1 MARIFANLILK
12 HGNSADLDIS
22 KLQPCEPVF
31 LTDTNKLVIK
41 KLDGEIAIFDN
52 SKNVIKTIENKDYL
66 TGYAIL
72 EDGTLQLMSGD
83 KVIGDPLSIKAG
95 IDGLSVEVEH
105 DEDTNVYIMKFYDSS
120 GKEIASTP
128 LPATGGGGGT
138 VMSTLKVRN
147 LMSSN
152 SLIIPYTDEEADV
165 TCILKYSFSST
176 DSDGTQTGSGT
187 AVYEVD
193 GIQKLSE
200 TVQQGNISVDI
211 GKYLRK
217 GTTNTV
223 KVTVT
228 DSDGNK
234 KSLSYSVM
242 TTVNKLVSNY
252 PTLSKATSTVNITY
266 TPVGYGTKTVHF
278 LVDEVEV
285 ATKSL
290 SSSISNREQI
300 QSFSM
305 THGSHTIKIYMT
317 TLIDGYAEEVV
328 SNALQF
334 SVMYCESG
342 NDTPILLVE
351 PITEEKVLQYS
362 QLPINFMVY
371 DNQTAE
377 HKVDCYVDDKKVTTL
392 TVNEEKSTW
401 KYRLI
406 DAGKHKFKL
415 SFGNLTKEFTVDVNE
430 VDVAKAEES
439 GLKFYFNPANRS
451 NSEENPANYTFTNE
465 DGETYDVAFNNI
477 KFIDGLDGW
486 TGNSLLIPVGSSIDF
501 NYKPFEDDVNTVNG
515 KTIEVNFKVSDVYDY
530 DTNVISCF
538 ANDKGIFIT
547 ANNGSLAISTNNVV
561 DVQFSDNEDVKI
573 SVVISKR
580 NEAEEGKRQ
589 LVYIYANGI
598 ITGVLKYSTNDNFSQ
613 INADVVH
620 IGSNDATIEVY
631 NARFYNVELSS
642 YQVLDNYIAD
652 AKDPYEMI
660 ERNKRNN
667 IFNQDNMVDYNMLP
681 PETPYLII
689 RCPELPQYKGDKK
702 ANVSGEYVD
711 KANPDKS
718 FTFDGAE
725 FDVQGTSSAGYY
737 VKNFKGKFKNGFNTS
752 SGHSDKYAL
761 TESDLPVST
770 FCFKAD
776 VASSEGA
783 NNTMLMKLWEETTPY
798 KTEKQKQDTRIRQ
811 AINGIPIV
819 IYWENSETGE
829 LSFRGKYNFNN
840 DKSTQDTFGFSDGC
854 ESWEFLDNGLSLTE
868 FSGDDFTNW
877 KSAFEARYPDG
888 NENITNLKRVVSWVV
903 STDTNQATNKNL
915 ASPVTFDDVVYNK
928 DTVEFRLAKF
938 KNEFENYFIKINVL
952 YYYFYT
958 ELFLMVDSRAKN
970 QFLTTYDGTHWM
982 FLIYDGDTALGIDN
996 VGKLKFGYWLEDT
1009 DQVNGQ
1015 DVYNG
1020 QQSVLWK
1027 NVRQVFTDEIKTIA
1041 QQVISNGKL
1050 NYEYVRDAFNKHQS
1064 AWSEAIF
1071 CADTEVKYIQPYLA
1085 EGTLAYL
1092 DMAQGSKQSQRDCW
1106 LRDRFQ
1112 YINSKYNTGSS
1123 KDKYITLRVSQPTTS
1138 TISVVKP
1145 STDMHITPYKSTYVN
1160 VSFGQTIKQEKGYA
1174 NKVTNIA
1181 STLDNPR
1188 DTPLYIY
1195 NAESIK
1201 SLGDLSAAYIG
1212 YCNIASAT
1220 NLEDIIIGCDKEGY
1234 YNEFLTTLGLG
1245 NNTKLKIIDV
1255 RNCTNLSGEIN
1266 AKGCKNIEEIYAD
1279 NTKISSVALPDSG
1292 RLKVLSLPNTITSL
1306 IIKEQ
1311 TMLSDFTIASYDNIQ
1326 TLVLSNTPNIDSL
1339 DIVNKCSKLTNVTL
1353 KNIDWTLDSVDV
1365 LEKLADLGGISDN
1378 NSTTKQSVLT
1388 GKVHINKIQSS
1399 LLKKYNRIWKDLTVV
1414 YDLLIPEFT
1423 VTFVDYQDKPI
1434 YVEYVEQF
1442 KTATDPVVMGYID
1455 TPTKPSTVEK
1465 NYTYS
1470 KWSMDFTTSVI
1481 SDTIVRPIFVETTRQ
1496 YTVNFYNNTLVNNG
1510 KVIASYTVDAHS
1522 DCVYDK
1528 DLPTRT
1534 DLESMGTYFLFDGWD
1549 KTTTDVVQ
1557 DLQVFP
1563 IYAVCTVP
1571 SVPKMYL
1578 NKDKLQQGI
1587 TEGVYE
1593 EVDGVKV
1600 GVPQYEYL
1608 YTNDPE
1614 YTSCYTFEEF
1624 YAICRSDVFNK
1635 GYDIDN
1641 TGVKHY
1647 HMQVGDQIRFKLDST
1662 AVIGGDPYGKGY
1674 GTIVFEVAGFNVYEL
1689 ADNDD
1694 FGEYTG
1700 QEIKAKFSNELELQ
1714 GKAEGLYLN
1723 NKNGYIYHWDGSNLS
1738 DKIIQYM
1745 AHIRF
1750 RMLSGD
1756 SLPVSNSDKKYG
1768 HLIDT
1773 KYAMNTSNTNAYGWG
1788 DDTQNYKCKMNQWLN
1803 DGYTGSNNGNSVF
1816 SYLPSKLQQ
1825 IIRPV
1830 KVRSSKGMITV
1841 DGANTFDPSAVTS
1854 VSKLFLDCYG
1864 ELWSATNT
1872 PYINELSKWS
1882 SLVELD
1888 EKNNVKKVNKYSNII
1903 NADNNIRRPY
1913 LGTGEI
1919 STWWTRSPWPGN
1931 TTFTNVYRHGAVNL
1945 NVGPSSWSD
1954 GVAFGFCI

>member
-1 MARIFANLILK
+1 MRNLADITEIKSINGYPLNDTKARQQAESNKTEIGKIKDTVGSLPDTIKQILNELGTKYGTSLDFDIVKHNLSLL
-12 HGNSADLDIS
+12 NS
-22 KLQPCEPVF
+22 Q
-31 LTDTNKLVIK
+31 
-41 KLDGEIAIFDN
+41 GE
-52 SKNVIKTIENKDYL
+52 K
-66 TGYAIL
+66 
-72 EDGTLQLMSGD
+72 
-83 KVIGDPLSIKAG
+83 IGESVNIKAG
-95 IDGLSVEVEH
+95 IDGLTVEV
-105 DEDTNVYIMKFYDSS
+105 DENEEEKTYTMNFYD
-120 GKEIASTP
+120 GNGTLIASTP
-128 LPATGGGGGT
+128 LPATGGGG
-138 VMSTLKVRN
+138 STSTTTMRVRN
-147 LMSSN
+147 LLSSN
-152 SLIIPYTDEEADV
+152 SLVVPYVDDKSEV
-165 TCILKYSFSST
+165 SCILKYSFTSV
-176 DSDGTQTGSGT
+176 DSDGSATGNGT
-187 AVYEVD
+187 VTYEVD
-193 GIQKLSE
+193 GVQKYIGSI
-200 TVQQGNISVDI
+200 TQGEISFDI
-211 GKYLRK
+211 GKYLKQGR
-217 GTTNTV
+217 TNTV
-223 KVTVT
+223 KVVVT
-228 DSDGNK
+228 DNEDNK
-234 KSLSYSVM
+234 KSLTYSI
-242 TTVNKLVSNY
+242 TTTLNKIESSFAE
-252 PTLSKATSTVNITY
+252 LSKQTDTFSIPY
-266 TPVGYGTKTVHF
+266 TPIGIGSKTVHF
-278 LVDEVEV
+278 IVDGEEIT
-285 ATKSL
+285 TKV
-290 SSSISNREQI
+290 ITTSNREQY
-300 QSFSM
+300 QTFSLE
-305 THGSHTIKIYMT
+305 HGSHIIQIYMT
-317 TLIDGYAEEVV
+317 TVIDGYAGTVK
-328 SNALQF
+328 SNTLQF
-334 SVMYCESG
+334 AVMYCA
-342 NDTPILLVE
+342 NDNETPILLVE
-351 PITEEKVLQYS
+351 PIEDTNILQYS
-362 QLPINFMVY
+362 QLAINFMVY
-371 DNQTAE
+371 DNQSADR
-377 HKVDCYVDDKKVTTL
+377 KVECYVDDNKVTTL
-392 TVNEEKSTW
+392 TVGDEQGTW
-401 KYRLI
+401 KYRL
-406 DAGKHKFKL
+406 AESGKHKFKL
-415 SFGNLTKEFTVDVNE
+415 VFGKLSKEFTLIVKE
-430 VDVAKAEES
+430 VDVAKAETS
-439 GLKFYFNPANRS
+439 GLKFYLNPANRS
-451 NSEENPANYTFTNE
+451 NSEENPAQYSYTNE
-465 DGETYDVAFNNI
+465 DGEKCNITFNNI

-486 TGNSLLIPVGSSIDF
+486 TGNSLLIPVGSSIDID
-501 NYKPFEDDVNTVNG
+501 YKPFEDDVTTTNG
-515 KTIEVNFKVSDVYDY
+515 KTFEINFKVTDVYDY
-530 DTNVISCF
+530 DTKVISCY
-538 ANDKGIFIT
+538 ANEKGVFIT
-547 ANNGSLAISTNNVV
+547 PNEGSLAISANNVV
-561 DVQFSDNEDVKI
+561 DVQFSDNEDIKI
-573 SVVISKR
+573 SIVVTKR

-589 LVYIYANGI
+589 LVYVYANGVI
-598 ITGVLKYSTNDNFSQ
+598 SGVLKYSTNDNFSQ
-613 INADVVH
+613 INASKVH
-620 IGSNDATIEVY
+620 IGSDNATVEVY

-642 YQVLDNYIAD
+642 YQILDNFIAD
-652 AKDPYEMI
+652 AKEPSLMI
-660 ERNKRNN
+660 ERNNRNN
-667 IFNQDNMVDYNMLP
+667 IFNQNNVVDYNLLP
-681 PETPYLII
+681 KETPYLII

-702 ANVSGEYVD
+702 TGVSGEFVD
-711 KANPDKS
+711 KANPNKS
-718 FTFDGAE
+718 FTFEDAE

-737 VKNFKGKFKNGFNTS
+737 VKNFKGKFKGGFTINGEHQNN
-752 SGHSDKYAL
+752 YAL
-761 TESDLPVST
+761 TDNDLPVAT

-798 KTEKQKQDTRIRQ
+798 KTEQQKADSRIRQ
-811 AINGIPIV
+811 AINGRPIV
-819 IYWENSETGE
+819 VYWENTNTGE
-829 LSFRGKYNFNN
+829 LLFRGKYNFNN
-840 DKSTQDTFGFSDGC
+840 DKSTQNTFGFSEGC
-854 ESWEFLDNGLSLTE
+854 ECWEFLDNGLKLTE
-868 FSGDDFTNW
+868 FSGDDFSEW
-877 KSAFEARYPDG
+877 KNAFEARYPDG
-888 NENITNLKRVVSWVV
+888 NEDITKLKRVVSWVV
-903 STDTNQATNKNL
+903 STDPNQATKSSLGKTVTYQVDDKNTI
-915 ASPVTFDDVVYNK
+915 SFTQ
-928 DTVEFRLAKF
+928 DTVDYRLAKF
-938 KNEFENYFIKINVL
+938 KYELEDYFIKSNIL

-982 FLIYDGDTALGIDN
+982 FIPYDGDTALGIDN

-1020 QQSVLWK
+1020 QQSVLWN
-1027 NVRQVFTDEIKTIA
+1027 NVRRVFADDITKLA

-1050 NYEYVRDAFNKHQS
+1050 NYEYVKNAFNNHQS
-1064 AWSEAIF
+1064 AWSEGVF

-1085 EGTLAYL
+1085 EDTLAYL

-1112 YINSKYNTGSS
+1112 YIDSKYNVGSS
-1123 KDKYITLRVSQPTTS
+1123 KDEYITLRVSQPTTS

-1311 TMLSDFTIASYDNIQ
+1311 TMLSDFTIASYDSIQ

-1339 DIVNKCSKLTNVTL
+1339 DIVNKCNNLTNVTL
-1353 KNIDWTLDSVDV
+1353 KNIDWTLDSTDV
-1365 LEKLADLGGISDN
+1365 LERLADLGGISEN
-1378 NSTTKQSVLT
+1378 NSATKQSILT

-1399 LLKKYNRIWKDLTVV
+1399 LVKKYNRIWKDLTIV
-1414 YDLLIPEFT
+1414 YDLLISEFT

-1470 KWSMDFTTSVI
+1470 KWSIDFTTSVI
-1481 SDTIVRPIFVETTRQ
+1481 SDTIVRPVFIETTRQ

-1534 DLESMGTYFLFDGWD
+1534 DLESVGTYFLFDSWD

-1563 IYAVCTVP
+1563 NYSACTVP
-1571 SVPKMYL
+1571 SVPRMYL

-1587 TEGVYE
+1587 AEGVYK

-1624 YAICRSDVFNK
+1624 YAICRSDVFSK
-1635 GYDIDN
+1635 EYEVDN
-1641 TGVKHY
+1641 TGVKHC

-1674 GTIVFEVAGFNVYEL
+1674 GTIIFEVAGFNVYEL
-1689 ADNDD
+1689 ANNDD

-1700 QEIKAKFSNELELQ
+1700 QEIKGKFSDELELQ
-1714 GKAEGLYLN
+1714 GKLGGLYLN
-1723 NKNGYIYHWDGSNLS
+1723 SKNGYIYHWSGTELS
-1738 DKIIQYM
+1738 DKITQYM

-1750 RMLSGD
+1750 RMVSAD
-1756 SLPVSNSDKKYG
+1756 SLPTSDSNKKYG
-1768 HLIDT
+1768 HIIDT
-1773 KYAMNTSNTNAYGWG
+1773 KYVMNTSNTNAYGWG
-1788 DDTQNYKCKMNQWLN
+1788 DDTQKYKCKMNQWLN
-1803 DGYTGSNNGNSVF
+1803 DGCDDSNGGKSVF

-1830 KVRSSKGMITV
+1830 KVRSSKGVTRV
-1841 DGANTFDPSAVTS
+1841 DGNNTFDPTAATS

-1864 ELWSATNT
+1864 ELWSITTT
-1872 PYINELSKWS
+1872 PYINEMSKWS

-1888 EKNNVKKVNKYSNII
+1888 EKGNVKKINKYSNII
-1903 NADNNIRRPY
+1903 NNNNNIRRLY

-1919 STWWTRSPWPGN
+1919 FWWWTRSPHSSN
-1931 TTFTNVYRHGAVNL
+1931 STFISANRNGASGTDFN
-1945 NVGPSSWSD
+1945 PSNSC

>member
-41 KLDGEIAIFDN
+41 KLDGEIATFDN
-52 SKNVIKTIENKDYL
+52 YKNIVKTIENKDYL

-290 SSSISNREQI
+290 SSLISNREQI

-305 THGSHTIKIYMT
+305 THGSHIIKIYMT
-317 TLIDGYAEEVV
+317 TLIDGYTEEVV

-415 SFGNLTKEFTVDVNE
+415 SFGNLTKEFTVDVSE

-486 TGNSLLIPVGSSIDF
+486 TGNSLLIPVGSSVDF

-547 ANNGSLAISTNNVV
+547 PNEGSLAISANNVV
-561 DVQFSDNEDVKI
+561 DVQFSDNEDIKI
-573 SVVISKR
+573 SIVVTKR

-589 LVYIYANGI
+589 LVYIYANGVI
-598 ITGVLKYSTNDNFSQ
+598 SGVLKYSTNDNFSQ
-613 INADVVH
+613 INASKVH
-620 IGSNDATIEVY
+620 IGSDNATVEVY

-642 YQVLDNYIAD
+642 YQILDNFIAD
-652 AKDPYEMI
+652 AKEPSLMI
-660 ERNKRNN
+660 ERNNRNN
-667 IFNQDNMVDYNMLP
+667 IFNQNNVVDYNLLP
-681 PETPYLII
+681 KETPYLII

-702 ANVSGEYVD
+702 TGVSGEFVD
-711 KANPDKS
+711 KANPNKS
-718 FTFDGAE
+718 FTFEGAE

-737 VKNFKGKFKNGFNTS
+737 VKNFKGKFKGGFTINGEHQDN
-752 SGHSDKYAL
+752 YAL
-761 TESDLPVST
+761 TDNDLPVAT

-798 KTEKQKQDTRIRQ
+798 KTEQQKADSRVRQ
-811 AINGIPIV
+811 AINGRPIV
-819 IYWENSETGE
+819 VYWENTNTGE
-829 LSFRGKYNFNN
+829 LLFRGKYNFNN
-840 DKSTQDTFGFSDGC
+840 DKSTQNTFGFSEGC
-854 ESWEFLDNGLSLTE
+854 ECWEFLDNGLKLTE
-868 FSGDDFTNW
+868 FSGDDFSNW
-877 KSAFEARYPDG
+877 KNAFEARYPDG
-888 NENITNLKRVVSWVV
+888 NEDITKLKRVVSWVV
-903 STDTNQATNKNL
+903 STDPNQATKNSL
-915 ASPVTFDDVVYNK
+915 GKTVTYQVDDKNTISFTQ
-928 DTVEFRLAKF
+928 DTVDYRLAKF
-938 KNEFENYFIKINVL
+938 KYELEDYFIKSNIL

-982 FLIYDGDTALGIDN
+982 FIPYDGDTALGIDN

-1174 NKVTNIA
+1174 NKVTDIV

-1195 NAESIK
+1195 NAESVK

-1245 NNTKLKIIDV
+1245 NNTKLKLINV

-1292 RLKVLSLPNTITSL
+1292 RLKVLSLPDTITSL

-1311 TMLSDFTIASYDNIQ
+1311 TMLSDFAIASYDNIQ

-1339 DIVNKCSKLTNVTL
+1339 DIVNKCNNLTNVTL
-1353 KNIDWTLDSVDV
+1353 KNIDWTLDSTDV
-1365 LEKLADLGGISDN
+1365 LERLCALGGISDN
-1378 NSTTKQSVLT
+1378 NSATKQSILT
-1388 GKVHINKIQSS
+1388 GKVHVSTIRSS
-1399 LLKKYNRIWKDLTVV
+1399 ELKKYNSLWNNLTIE
-1414 YDLLIPEFT
+1414 YDIFVPEFT
-1423 VTFVDYQDKPI
+1423 VTFVDSEGNELCK
-1434 YVEYVEQF
+1434 EYVEQF
-1442 KTATDPVVMGYID
+1442 KPAYDPVAKGLCK
-1455 TPTKPSTVEK
+1455 TPTKKSTVETV
-1465 NYTYS
+1465 YTFDR
-1470 KWSMDFTTSVI
+1470 WSIDFTSSI
-1481 SDTIVRPIFVETTRQ
+1481 IKDTVVTPIFSETVRQ
-1496 YTVNFYNNTLVNNG
+1496 YTVKFYSDTLAADG
-1510 KVIASYTVDAHS
+1510 EIIATYVVDAHS
-1522 DCVYDK
+1522 AAVFDKEYPRRTGLEEYGTFFIFDRWDK
-1528 DLPTRT
+1528 DISNIVG
-1534 DLESMGTYFLFDGWD
+1534 DMN
-1549 KTTTDVVQ
+1549 
-1557 DLQVFP
+1557 VFP
-1563 IYAVCTVP
+1563 EYTTCVA
-1571 SVPKMYL
+1571 
-1578 NKDKLQQGI
+1578 
-1587 TEGVYE
+1587 
-1593 EVDGVKV
+1593 
-1600 GVPQYEYL
+1600 PQEPVEDLSQYDYL
-1608 YTNDPE
+1608 YTDVE
-1614 YTSCYTFEEF
+1614 EKTSAYTFAEL
-1624 YAICRSDVFNK
+1624 YAICHLPTEKCKKFL
-1635 GYDIDN
+1635 
-1641 TGVKHY
+1641 T
-1647 HMQVGDQIRFKLDST
+1647 VGNEICLTMDTEI
-1662 AVIGGDPYGKGY
+1662 IGAGDP
-1674 GTIVFEVAGFNVYEL
+1674 TIVFQVWGFNHFEKSGVETNNTEDL
-1689 ADNDD
+1689 ARVVFGMKGLTSKRANANSNHGGWGTSGTKNFVDNI
-1694 FGEYTG
+1694 FY
-1700 QEIKAKFSNELELQ
+1700 F
-1714 GKAEGLYLN
+1714 
-1723 NKNGYIYHWDGSNLS
+1723 
-1738 DKIIQYM
+1738 
-1745 AHIRF
+1745 
-1750 RMLSGD
+1750 
-1756 SLPVSNSDKKYG
+1756 SLPEKIKRNITNIKILSSEGNQSPNIVETDGKIFIPSLSEVLYNTNVPYVNEVSHYSENVRFPIFSTASTVIKRPYNGQGNVNDY
-1768 HLIDT
+1768 LTRSPDASQPNYYVVI
-1773 KYAMNTSNTNAYGWG
+1773 TSSGNTNANW
-1788 DDTQNYKCKMNQWLN
+1788 
-1803 DGYTGSNNGNSVF
+1803 NNAS
-1816 SYLPSKLQQ
+1816 
-1825 IIRPV
+1825 
-1830 KVRSSKGMITV
+1830 
-1841 DGANTFDPSAVTS
+1841 TFM
-1854 VSKLFLDCYG
+1854 CC
-1864 ELWSATNT
+1864 
-1872 PYINELSKWS
+1872 
-1882 SLVELD
+1882 
-1888 EKNNVKKVNKYSNII
+1888 
-1903 NADNNIRRPY
+1903 
-1913 LGTGEI
+1913 
-1919 STWWTRSPWPGN
+1919 
-1931 TTFTNVYRHGAVNL
+1931 
-1945 NVGPSSWSD
+1945 
-1954 GVAFGFCI
+1954 GFCLG

>member
-1 MARIFANLILK
+1 MADNKYKILLRRGKENELNRELIAVGEPCFAEDT
-12 HGNSADLDIS
+12 G
-22 KLQPCEPVF
+22 KLF
-31 LTDTNKLVIK
+31 IK
-41 KLDGEIAIFDN
+41 KADGNLVELRDKNDFAVNIKFDEISQKLSLINDDGEN
-52 SKNVIKTIENKDYL
+52 
-66 TGYAIL
+66 
-72 EDGTLQLMSGD
+72 
-83 KVIGDPLSIKAG
+83 IGDPLSIKAG

-105 DEDTNVYIMKFYDSS
+105 DEDTNVYTMKFYDSS

-165 TCILKYSFSST
+165 TCILKYSFLST

-200 TVQQGNISVDI
+200 TVQQGNVSVDI

-217 GTTNTV
+217 GTSNTV

-300 QSFSM
+300 QSFSL
-305 THGSHTIKIYMT
+305 TNGSHTIKIYMT

-328 SNALQF
+328 SNTLQF

-362 QLPINFMVY
+362 QLTINFMVY

-401 KYRLI
+401 KYRLTE
-406 DAGKHKFKL
+406 AGKHKFKL

-530 DTNVISCF
+530 DANVISCF

-547 ANNGSLAISTNNVV
+547 PNNGSLAISTNNVV
-561 DVQFSDNEDVKI
+561 DVQFSDNEDIKI

-580 NEAEEGKRQ
+580 NEAEGKRQ

-915 ASPVTFDDVVYNK
+915 ATPVTFDDVVYNK

-938 KNEFENYFIKINVL
+938 KNEFENYFIKSNVL

-1020 QQSVLWK
+1020 QQSVLWN
-1027 NVRQVFTDEIKTIA
+1027 NVRKVFSDDITKLA

-1353 KNIDWTLDSVDV
+1353 KNIDWTLDSVGV
-1365 LEKLADLGGISDN
+1365 LERLCALGGISDN
-1378 NSTTKQSVLT
+1378 NSATKQSILT
-1388 GKVHINKIQSS
+1388 GKVHVPTIRSS
-1399 LLKKYNRIWKDLTVV
+1399 ELKKYNSLWNNLTIE
-1414 YDLLIPEFT
+1414 YDIFVPEFT
-1423 VTFVDYQDKPI
+1423 VTFVDSEGNELCK
-1434 YVEYVEQF
+1434 EYIEQF
-1442 KTATDPVVMGYID
+1442 KPAYDPVAEGLCK
-1455 TPTKPSTVEK
+1455 TPTKKSTVETV
-1465 NYTYS
+1465 YTFDR
-1470 KWSMDFTTSVI
+1470 WSIDFTSSI
-1481 SDTIVRPIFVETTRQ
+1481 IKDTVVTPIFTESVRQ
-1496 YTVNFYNNTLVNNG
+1496 YTVKFYSDTLAADG
-1510 KVIASYTVDAHS
+1510 EIIATYVVDAHS
-1522 DCVYDK
+1522 AAVFDKEHPRRTGLEEYGTFFIFDRWDK
-1528 DLPTRT
+1528 DT
-1534 DLESMGTYFLFDGWD
+1534 S
-1549 KTTTDVVQ
+1549 DVVEDMNVYPEYTTCVAPQ
-1557 DLQVFP
+1557 NPVEDL
-1563 IYAVCTVP
+1563 
-1571 SVPKMYL
+1571 S
-1578 NKDKLQQGI
+1578 
-1587 TEGVYE
+1587 
-1593 EVDGVKV
+1593 
-1600 GVPQYEYL
+1600 QYDYL
-1608 YTNDPE
+1608 YTDVE
-1614 YTSCYTFEEF
+1614 EKTSAYTFAEL
-1624 YAICRSDVFNK
+1624 YAICHLPTEKCKKFL
-1635 GYDIDN
+1635 
-1641 TGVKHY
+1641 T
-1647 HMQVGDQIRFKLDST
+1647 VGNEICLTMDTEI
-1662 AVIGGDPYGKGY
+1662 IGSGDP
-1674 GTIVFEVAGFNVYEL
+1674 TIVFQVWGFNHFEKSGVETKNTEDL
-1689 ADNDD
+1689 ARVVFGMKGVLSKSKPRQVGNTGGWEKMLIRSWLNEEVINAMPLLFKNNIQRVNVMSNIGDNSPEVSTSEDKLFVPSYTEV
-1694 FGEYTG
+1694 FGSLSMPYKNEVSDLVETKQFEIFTTNSSRIKRTYNGEGNAYEYTLRTPTTDNALFYTVSSRGGIG
-1700 QEIKAKFSNELELQ
+1700 QPQFN
-1714 GKAEGLYLN
+1714 
-1723 NKNGYIYHWDGSNLS
+1723 
-1738 DKIIQYM
+1738 
-1745 AHIRF
+1745 
-1750 RMLSGD
+1750 
-1756 SLPVSNSDKKYG
+1756 
-1768 HLIDT
+1768 
-1773 KYAMNTSNTNAYGWG
+1773 
-1788 DDTQNYKCKMNQWLN
+1788 
-1803 DGYTGSNNGNSVF
+1803 VF
-1816 SYLPSKLQQ
+1816 
-1825 IIRPV
+1825 I
-1830 KVRSSKGMITV
+1830 
-1841 DGANTFDPSAVTS
+1841 A
-1854 VSKLFLDCYG
+1854 FL
-1864 ELWSATNT
+1864 
-1872 PYINELSKWS
+1872 
-1882 SLVELD
+1882 
-1888 EKNNVKKVNKYSNII
+1888 
-1903 NADNNIRRPY
+1903 
-1913 LGTGEI
+1913 
-1919 STWWTRSPWPGN
+1919 
-1931 TTFTNVYRHGAVNL
+1931 
-1945 NVGPSSWSD
+1945 
-1954 GVAFGFCI
+1954 FCI

>member
-1 MARIFANLILK
+1 MAKIFANLILK
-12 HGNSADLDIS
+12 HGNSADLDVS

-31 LTDTNKLVIK
+31 LTDK
-41 KLDGEIAIFDN
+41 KDLI
-52 SKNVIKTIENKDYL
+52 IKTTDGNLVELRDKNDFAVNIKFDEISQKLSLINDNGEN
-66 TGYAIL
+66 
-72 EDGTLQLMSGD
+72 
-83 KVIGDPLSIKAG
+83 IGDPLSIKAG

-105 DEDTNVYIMKFYDSS
+105 DEDTNVYTMKFYDSS

-138 VMSTLKVRN
+138 VTSTLKVRN

-200 TVQQGNISVDI
+200 TVQQGNVSVDI

-278 LVDEVEV
+278 LIDEVEV

-300 QSFSM
+300 QSFSL
-305 THGSHTIKIYMT
+305 THGSHTIKVYMT

-328 SNALQF
+328 SNTLQF

-371 DNQTAE
+371 DNQTSE

-401 KYRLI
+401 KYRLTE
-406 DAGKHKFKL
+406 AGKHKFKL

-451 NSEENPANYTFTNE
+451 NSEEKPANYTFTNE

-486 TGNSLLIPVGSSIDF
+486 TGNSLLIPVGSSVDF

-547 ANNGSLAISTNNVV
+547 PNNSSLAISANNVV
-561 DVQFSDNEDVKI
+561 DVQFSDNEDIKI

-737 VKNFKGKFKNGFNTS
+737 VKNIKGKFKNGFNTS
-752 SGHSDKYAL
+752 SGHSYTYAL
-761 TESDLPVST
+761 TDSDLPVST

-798 KTEKQKQDTRIRQ
+798 KTEKQKEDSRVRQ

-829 LSFRGKYNFNN
+829 LSFIGKYNFNN

-938 KNEFENYFIKINVL
+938 KNEFENYFIKSNVL

-1020 QQSVLWK
+1020 QQSVLWN
-1027 NVRQVFTDEIKTIA
+1027 NVRRVFADDITKLA

-1112 YINSKYNTGSS
+1112 YINSKYNTGTSR
-1123 KDKYITLRVSQPTTS
+1123 DKYITLRVSQPTTS

-1174 NKVTNIA
+1174 NKVTDIV

-1195 NAESIK
+1195 NAESVK

-1220 NLEDIIIGCDKEGY
+1220 NLEDIIIGCDKDGY

-1245 NNTKLKIIDV
+1245 NNTKLKLIDV

-1292 RLKVLSLPNTITSL
+1292 RLKVLSLPDTITSL

-1311 TMLSDFTIASYDNIQ
+1311 TMLSDFTISSYDNIQ
-1326 TLVLSNTPNIDSL
+1326 TLVLSNTPSLDSL
-1339 DIVNKCSKLTNVTL
+1339 DIVNKCNNLTNVTL
-1353 KNIDWTLDSVDV
+1353 KNIDWTLDSTDV
-1365 LEKLADLGGISDN
+1365 LERLCALGGISDN
-1378 NSTTKQSVLT
+1378 NSATKQSILT
-1388 GKVHINKIQSS
+1388 GKVHVPTIRSS
-1399 LLKKYNRIWKDLTVV
+1399 ELKKYNSIWNNLTIE
-1414 YDLLIPEFT
+1414 YDIFVPEFT
-1423 VTFVDYQDKPI
+1423 VTFLDSEGNELCK
-1434 YVEYVEQF
+1434 EYVEQF
-1442 KTATDPVVMGYID
+1442 KPAYDPVAKGLCK
-1455 TPTKPSTVEK
+1455 TPTKKSTVETV
-1465 NYTYS
+1465 YTFDR
-1470 KWSMDFTTSVI
+1470 WSIDFTSSI
-1481 SDTIVRPIFVETTRQ
+1481 IKDTVVTPIFTETVRQ
-1496 YTVNFYNNTLVNNG
+1496 YTVKFYSDTLAADG
-1510 KVIASYTVDAHS
+1510 EIIATYVVDAHS
-1522 DCVYDK
+1522 AVVFDKEYPSRTGLEEYGTFFIFDRWDK
-1528 DLPTRT
+1528 DISDIVEDTN
-1534 DLESMGTYFLFDGWD
+1534 
-1549 KTTTDVVQ
+1549 
-1557 DLQVFP
+1557 VFP
-1563 IYAVCTVP
+1563 EYTTCVAPQNPV
-1571 SVPKMYL
+1571 
-1578 NKDKLQQGI
+1578 KDLS
-1587 TEGVYE
+1587 
-1593 EVDGVKV
+1593 
-1600 GVPQYEYL
+1600 QYDYL
-1608 YTNDPE
+1608 YTDVKGK
-1614 YTSCYTFEEF
+1614 TSAYTFPEL
-1624 YAICRSDVFNK
+1624 YAICHLPTEKCKKFL
-1635 GYDIDN
+1635 
-1641 TGVKHY
+1641 T
-1647 HMQVGDQIRFKLDST
+1647 VGNEICLTMDTEI
-1662 AVIGGDPYGKGY
+1662 IGAGDP
-1674 GTIVFEVAGFNVYEL
+1674 TIVFQVWGFNHFEKSGVETKNTEDL
-1689 ADNDD
+1689 ARVV
-1694 FGEYTG
+1694 FGMKGVLSKSKPRQVGNTGGWEKMLIRSWLNEEVINAMPLLFRKNIQKVNVMSTIGEDSPEVSTSEDKLFVPSYTEVFGSLAMPYKNEVSDLVETKQFEIFTTNSSRIKSTYNGEGVACEYTLRTPTTSNVLFYTVSSRG
-1700 QEIKAKFSNELELQ
+1700 QEGQPI
-1714 GKAEGLYLN
+1714 
-1723 NKNGYIYHWDGSNLS
+1723 
-1738 DKIIQYM
+1738 
-1745 AHIRF
+1745 
-1750 RMLSGD
+1750 SG
-1756 SLPVSNSDKKYG
+1756 
-1768 HLIDT
+1768 
-1773 KYAMNTSNTNAYGWG
+1773 
-1788 DDTQNYKCKMNQWLN
+1788 
-1803 DGYTGSNNGNSVF
+1803 VF
-1816 SYLPSKLQQ
+1816 
-1825 IIRPV
+1825 I
-1830 KVRSSKGMITV
+1830 
-1841 DGANTFDPSAVTS
+1841 A
-1854 VSKLFLDCYG
+1854 FL
-1864 ELWSATNT
+1864 
-1872 PYINELSKWS
+1872 
-1882 SLVELD
+1882 
-1888 EKNNVKKVNKYSNII
+1888 
-1903 NADNNIRRPY
+1903 
-1913 LGTGEI
+1913 
-1919 STWWTRSPWPGN
+1919 
-1931 TTFTNVYRHGAVNL
+1931 
-1945 NVGPSSWSD
+1945 
-1954 GVAFGFCI
+1954 FCI

>member
-1 MARIFANLILK
+1 MAKIFANLILK

-41 KLDGEIAIFDN
+41 KLDGEIATFDN
-52 SKNVIKTIENKDYL
+52 YKNIVKTIENKDYL

-105 DEDTNVYIMKFYDSS
+105 DEDTNVYTMKFYDSS

-305 THGSHTIKIYMT
+305 THGSHIIKIYMT

-328 SNALQF
+328 SNTLQF

-401 KYRLI
+401 KYRLTE
-406 DAGKHKFKL
+406 AGKHKFKL

-547 ANNGSLAISTNNVV
+547 PNNGSLAISTNNVV
-561 DVQFSDNEDVKI
+561 DVQFSDNEDIKI

-660 ERNKRNN
+660 ERNNRNN
-667 IFNQDNMVDYNMLP
+667 IFNQNNVVDYNLLP
-681 PETPYLII
+681 KETPYLII

-702 ANVSGEYVD
+702 TGVSGEFVD
-711 KANPDKS
+711 KANPNKS
-718 FTFDGAE
+718 FTFEGAE

-737 VKNFKGKFKNGFNTS
+737 VKNFKGKFKGGFTINGERQDN
-752 SGHSDKYAL
+752 YAL
-761 TESDLPVST
+761 TDNDLPVAT

-938 KNEFENYFIKINVL
+938 KNEFENYFIKSNVL

-1050 NYEYVRDAFNKHQS
+1050 NYEYVRDAFNTHQS

-1245 NNTKLKIIDV
+1245 NNTKLKIINV

-1279 NTKISSVALPDSG
+1279 NTKISSVALPNSG

-1311 TMLSDFTIASYDNIQ
+1311 TMLSNFTIVSYDNIQ

-1353 KNIDWTLDSVDV
+1353 KNIDWTLDSTDV
-1365 LEKLADLGGISDN
+1365 LERLADLGGISDN
-1378 NSTTKQSVLT
+1378 NSATKQSILT

-1399 LLKKYNRIWKDLTVV
+1399 LVKKYNRIWKDLTIV
-1414 YDLLIPEFT
+1414 YDLLISEFT
-1423 VTFVDYQDKPI
+1423 VTFVDYQDKPV

-1470 KWSMDFTTSVI
+1470 KWSIDFTTSVI
-1481 SDTIVRPIFVETTRQ
+1481 SDTIVRPVFIETTRQ
-1496 YTVNFYNNTLVNNG
+1496 YTVDFYNNTLVNNG

-1534 DLESMGTYFLFDGWD
+1534 GLESMGTYFLFDSWD

-1563 IYAVCTVP
+1563 IYSACTVP
-1571 SVPKMYL
+1571 SVPRMYL

-1587 TEGVYE
+1587 AEGVYE

-1624 YAICRSDVFNK
+1624 YAICRSDVFSK
-1635 GYDIDN
+1635 EYEVDS
-1641 TGVKHY
+1641 TGVKHC

-1674 GTIVFEVAGFNVYEL
+1674 GTIIFEVAGFNVYEL
-1689 ADNDD
+1689 ANNDD

-1700 QEIKAKFSNELELQ
+1700 QEIEAKFSDELELQ
-1714 GKAEGLYLN
+1714 GKSEGLYLN
-1723 NKNGYIYHWDGSNLS
+1723 SKNGYVYHWSGTELS

-1750 RMLSGD
+1750 RMVSAD
-1756 SLPVSNSDKKYG
+1756 SLPTSDPNKKYG
-1768 HLIDT
+1768 HIIDT
-1773 KYAMNTSNTNAYGWG
+1773 QRNMSGSPDNYAPLGWG

-1803 DGYTGSNNGNSVF
+1803 DGVANYNNGKSVF

-1830 KVRSSKGMITV
+1830 KVRSSKGMVEI
-1841 DGANTFDPSAVTS
+1841 DGSKVFDPTAVTS

-1864 ELWSATNT
+1864 ELWSATVA

-1888 EKNNVKKVNKYSNII
+1888 EKGNVKKINKYSNII
-1903 NADNNIRRPY
+1903 NNNNNVRRPY
-1913 LGTGEI
+1913 LGTGEN
-1919 STWWTRSPWPGN
+1919 TKWWSRSPRANSNVFVAIDERGN
-1931 TTFTNVYRHGAVNL
+1931 YNENTYG
-1945 NVGPSSWSD
+1945 SK